1 MVRQH
6 GPQLQLVYE
15 ASKEHA
21 TRSKGTQEALKHRSR
36 RQELPA
42 IPPQLTSELITGRAV
57 FLVVWFVCV
66 FALAFCL
73 VVLC

>member
-6 GPQLQLVYE
+6 GPQLQLVYK

-21 TRSKGTQEALKHRSR
+21 THSKGPQEALKHRSR

-42 IPPQLTSELITGRAV
+42 IPPQLI
-57 FLVVWFVCV
+57 VCV
-66 FALAFCL
+66 FDLAFCL
-73 VVLC
+73 VVLCWVGALAR